1 MPVIYRAVIEKPLLM
16 FLSAIVDV
24 RKKMSMPKFKKWMS
38 MYALILGVSKLED
51 MHAKFKKWMSICTL
65 KLGESKLEHV
75 HAKILQIDFHVY
87 Y

>member
-1 MPVIYRAVIEKPLLM
+1 
-16 FLSAIVDV
+16 
-24 RKKMSMPKFKKWMS
+24 

>member
-1 MPVIYRAVIEKPLLM
+1 
-16 FLSAIVDV
+16 
-24 RKKMSMPKFKKWMS
+24 MPKFKKWMS
-38 MYALILGVSKLED
+38 LYALILGVSKLED

-65 KLGESKLEHV
+65 KLGVSKLEHV